1 MAEDIE
7 KKRRKGL
14 TTAFAATIL
23 ATSLVLFTAG
33 IIGTILLSVNEA
45 VNNVKQKF
53 AIDLFLNM
61 QPGAQTPDSLI
72 NIVKSIPSVR
82 EVTYVSPEQAREQ
95 MIAQNGEEFFSVLE
109 NNPIPPSLQ
118 VKLKPEFINE
128 ESMSDFETEVNEL
141 LGDRLSEISRQRNLQ
156 AEALKNI
163 NTIMIILAS
172 VCGLFLFIVLVLVN
186 VTFRLSVYSRRHLIK
201 TMQLVG
207 ARRGYI
213 RKPFLLQ
220 GLFIGFISALL
231 ANALLYA
238 GIQQLSGSF
247 AEILPELSMEKLGIL
262 FIFVAALGIGIAV
275 ISTWFAVNRYLR
287 AKTVDL
293 L

>member
-141 LGDRLSEISRQRNLQ
+141 LGNRLSEISRQRNLQ

-238 GIQQLSGSF
+238 GIQQLSGNF

>member
-141 LGDRLSEISRQRNLQ
+141 LGDRLSEVSRQRNLQ

-262 FIFVAALGIGIAV
+262 FIFVAALGIGIAL

>member
-7 KKRRKGL
+7 KKRRRGL

-45 VNNVKQKF
+45 VNNVKEKF
-53 AIDLFLNM
+53 AIDLFLNVDPNG
-61 QPGAQTPDSLI
+61 QAPDSLLQAVRTI
-72 NIVKSIPSVR
+72 ETVR
-82 EVTYVSPEQAREQ
+82 EVVYISPAEAKER
-95 MIAQNGEEFFSVLE
+95 MIEQNGEEFFSVLE

-118 VKLKPEFINE
+118 VKLKPEAVNE
-128 ESMSDFETEVNEL
+128 EAMSDFETRVTGM
-141 LGDRLSEISRQRNLQ
+141 LGDQLIEVSRQRNLQ
-156 AEALKNI
+156 AEALRNI
-163 NTIMIILAS
+163 NGIMLVLAS

-220 GLFIGFISALL
+220 GLLIGFLSSVL
-231 ANALLYA
+231 ANVLLYA
-238 GIQQLSGSF
+238 GIQQLSGNF
-247 AEILPELSMEKLGIL
+247 AEILPELGMEKLGIL

>member
-7 KKRRKGL
+7 KKRRRGL
-14 TTAFAATIL
+14 STAFAATIL

-45 VNNVKQKF
+45 VNNVKEKF
-53 AIDLFLNM
+53 AIDLFLNTD
-61 QPGAQTPDSLI
+61 PSQTPDSLMQ
-72 NIVKSIPSVR
+72 IVKSIEGVRSVS
-82 EVTYVSPEQAREQ
+82 YVSPDQAREL
-95 MIAQNGEEFFSVLE
+95 MIQQNGEEFFSVLE

-118 VKLKPEFINE
+118 VKLLPEYVNE
-128 ESMSDFETEVNEL
+128 EAMSDFETRVGDMLGEQLIEV
-141 LGDRLSEISRQRNLQ
+141 SRQRNLQ

-163 NTIMIILAS
+163 NTIMLVLAS

-186 VTFRLSVYSRRHLIK
+186 VTFRLSVYARRHLIK

-207 ARRGYI
+207 ARRSYI
-213 RKPFLLQ
+213 RRPFLLQ

-247 AEILPELSMEKLGIL
+247 AEILPQISMEKLGIL

-293 L
+293 M

>member
-61 QPGAQTPDSLI
+61 QPGAQRPDSLI